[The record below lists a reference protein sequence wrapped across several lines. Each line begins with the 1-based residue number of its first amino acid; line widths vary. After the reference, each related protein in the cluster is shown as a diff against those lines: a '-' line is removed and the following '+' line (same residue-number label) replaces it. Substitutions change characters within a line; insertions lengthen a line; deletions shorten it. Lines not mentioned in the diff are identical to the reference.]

1 MLLLVNSV
9 RLNENSDITFSLTIY
24 CMKANYN
31 ETYIFYSIHKAPR
44 IFVACNINLTNH
56 FKYDLRDCQILFHNF
71 GKT

>member
-31 ETYIFYSIHKAPR
+31 ETYIFYIASSKHQEY
-44 IFVACNINLTNH
+44 L
-56 FKYDLRDCQILFHNF
+56 
-71 GKT
+71 